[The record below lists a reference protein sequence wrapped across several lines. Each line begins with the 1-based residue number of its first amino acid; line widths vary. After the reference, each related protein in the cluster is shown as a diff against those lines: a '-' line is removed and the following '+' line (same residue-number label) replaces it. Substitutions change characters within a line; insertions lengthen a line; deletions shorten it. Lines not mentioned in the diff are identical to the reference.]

1 MTDASHRAAVAERA
15 ARAGGVVAREQFRG
29 DLSVDSKA
37 NKNDL
42 VTETDRDAQRQV
54 VATIRAEF
62 PDDRFLCEEDLS
74 TRAGPEADRE
84 PEAVDS
90 VPDSGSLWVID
101 PIDGTANY
109 VRGMRLWGT
118 AVSAIVDGEP
128 VASVTYLPSYGD
140 LYAAGPE
147 NVTRDGTEL
156 SVSGRTDPETFAVAP
171 VGWWDRDDRAEFGR
185 LCSAVGDRFGDIR
198 RLGSFQATLAHVA
211 DGALEGLVC
220 TRPMAP
226 WDTLAGVH
234 MVRQAGG
241 TVTDLDG
248 EPWTHD
254 SDSVVASNGEAH
266 EAFVA
271 AGNEALRGE

>member
-29 DLSVDSKA
+29 DLSVESKA

-62 PDDRFLCEEDLS
+62 SRDRFLCEEDLS
-74 TRAGPEADRE
+74 TLAGPDVDSE

-90 VPDSGSLWVID
+90 IPNSGSVWVID

-118 AVSAIVDGEP
+118 VVSAVVDGEP

-147 NVTRDGTEL
+147 SVTRDGTEL

-171 VGWWDRDDRAEFGR
+171 VGWWDRDDRDEFGR

-234 MVRQAGG
+234 MVRRAGG

-266 EAFVA
+266 EAFVV
-271 AGNEALRGE
+271 AGNEALAED